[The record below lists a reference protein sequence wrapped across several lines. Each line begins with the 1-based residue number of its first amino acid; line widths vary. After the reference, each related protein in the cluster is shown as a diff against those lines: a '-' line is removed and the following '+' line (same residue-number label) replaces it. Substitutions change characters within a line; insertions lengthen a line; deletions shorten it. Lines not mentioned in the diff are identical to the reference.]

1 MFSHLAFLYPKTTKA
16 IIAGDDVVGGGVD
29 GVGEGAVL
37 R

>member
-16 IIAGDDVVGGGVD
+16 IIAGDDVVGGVD